1 MKELKKLKKLLI
13 SNDDIKQMSAEQ
25 LRELDSQFGWFS
37 DDVNKFRNLN
47 DCLYD
52 LFYTTTFDRDLRSWE
67 DSKRWQYFLP
77 VKRLQEFIVMKL
89 RNEHETEKA
98 V

>member
-37 DDVNKFRNLN
+37 DDVNKFKDLN
-47 DCLYD
+47 ERVYD
-52 LFYTTTFDRDLRSWE
+52 LFYTDSDRDMRSWE
-67 DSKRWQYFLP
+67 SGTRWQYFLP